1 VSGPHDCRT
10 PAPPGVVAHRYPCLC
25 VARSVGV
32 DDIAGVTV
40 LIPPARIKDPLPDWR
55 SALVG
60 RLPRRAICVDASWP

>member
-1 VSGPHDCRT
+1 
-10 PAPPGVVAHRYPCLC
+10 
-25 VARSVGV
+25 VGV

-40 LIPPARIKDPLPDWR
+40 LIPSARIKDPLPDWR